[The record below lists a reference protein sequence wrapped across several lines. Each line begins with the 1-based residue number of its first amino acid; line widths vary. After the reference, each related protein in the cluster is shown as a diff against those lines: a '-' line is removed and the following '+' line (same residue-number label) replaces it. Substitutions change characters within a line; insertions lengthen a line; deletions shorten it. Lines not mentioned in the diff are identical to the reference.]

1 MPRAYYSTVFEQ
13 SADEVWAALRDF
25 SGPGTWYASVV
36 TGCLIK
42 DGKAGDAVGGI
53 RRIEA
58 GERAFREQ
66 LLAMSDADRSYTYNF
81 VGVDLP
87 VRNYEATLRVTPTTD
102 GNKAFVEWSTSL
114 DCAEAEHEH
123 WKSFFASEI
132 FATGLADL
140 RAYIANNDAPRG
152 GSDKRS

>member
-1 MPRAYYSTVFEQ
+1 MPTAYYSTVFEQ

-36 TGCLIK
+36 TRCLIE

-66 LLAMSDADRSYTYNF
+66 LVAMSDVDRSYTYNF
-81 VGVDLP
+81 VEVDLP
-87 VRNYEATLRVTPTTD
+87 VRNYEATMRVTPITEGD
-102 GNKAFVEWSTSL
+102 KAFVEWSTTF

-123 WKSFFASEI
+123 WKSFFADEI

-140 RAYIANNDAPRG
+140 RAYIANSDPPRSG
-152 GSDKRS
+152 RE